1 MSSRFCVQISSLHW
15 SHCRVWIFS
24 LCAFP
29 PTYPRS
35 GLVVFKLAVGV
46 AVSCGLSV
54 LVLWWTVQLY
64 RVYPTSH
71 SWQLGCSPAP
81 PGPRVGYCTSDPW
94 FPCFFSHPCLFSA
107 VCIHGATSLFFY
119 YFYYFPPYAPLY
131 NTFVMFA
138 AMLVLY
144 SAIQLYTVLVYRIW
158 ITHNFWVRNIVQY
171 SQPHTFFFR
180 HSQSNTIVQM
190 V

>member
-1 MSSRFCVQISSLHW
+1 MSSRFWVQISSLHW

-81 PGPRVGYCTSDPW
+81 PRTKSWILYLRSM
-94 FPCFFSHPCLFSA
+94 
-107 VCIHGATSLFFY
+107 ISLFF
-119 YFYYFPPYAPLY
+119 FPIHVFSQQCA
-131 NTFVMFA
+131 
-138 AMLVLY
+138 
-144 SAIQLYTVLVYRIW
+144 YTEQHPCFSITSLHMHHY
-158 ITHNFWVRNIVQY
+158 ITHLSCLQLWDCVSVSHLNN
-171 SQPHTFFFR
+171 S
-180 HSQSNTIVQM
+180 
-190 V
+190 

>member
-1 MSSRFCVQISSLHW
+1 MSSRFWVQISSLHW

-81 PGPRVGYCTSDPW
+81 PRTKSWILYLRSM
-94 FPCFFSHPCLFSA
+94 
-107 VCIHGATSLFFY
+107 ISLFF
-119 YFYYFPPYAPLY
+119 FPSMSFLSSVHTRSNIPVFLLLPFICTIIWHICHVCSYG
-131 NTFVMFA
+131 
-138 AMLVLY
+138 
-144 SAIQLYTVLVYRIW
+144 TVLVYRIW

>member
-1 MSSRFCVQISSLHW
+1 MGNTVGSCHRGFGVQISSLHW

-29 PTYPRS
+29 PTDPRS
-35 GLVVFKLAVGV
+35 GLVVSKLAVGV

-94 FPCFFSHPCLFSA
+94 FPFFSIHVFSQQCAYTEQHPCFS
-107 VCIHGATSLFFY
+107 ITSLDMHHY
-119 YFYYFPPYAPLY
+119 
-131 NTFVMFA
+131 
-138 AMLVLY
+138 
-144 SAIQLYTVLVYRIW
+144 
-158 ITHNFWVRNIVQY
+158 ITHLSCLQLWDCVSASHLNNSSFLG
-171 SQPHTFFFR
+171 S
-180 HSQSNTIVQM
+180 
-190 V
+190 